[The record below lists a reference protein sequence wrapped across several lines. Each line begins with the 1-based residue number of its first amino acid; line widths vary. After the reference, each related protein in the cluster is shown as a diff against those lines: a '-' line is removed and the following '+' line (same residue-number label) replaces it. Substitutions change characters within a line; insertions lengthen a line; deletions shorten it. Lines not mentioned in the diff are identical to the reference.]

1 MFCLI
6 RLYCLHLFQTDDS
19 QHLHGHSA
27 SMEAMDLIADE
38 PTQFNIPEEQVQS
51 YFIRADSERPS
62 SRQFDDPLR
71 RLGMYMYTRLLSFM
85 ICLGVSLGS

>member
-1 MFCLI
+1 M
-6 RLYCLHLFQTDDS
+6 
-19 QHLHGHSA
+19 HGHSA

-62 SRQFDDPLR
+62 SRHFDDPLR
-71 RLGMYMYTRLLSFM
+71 RLGMCTRPVIFYDLPGGEPRELT
-85 ICLGVSLGS
+85 LDDHA